1 MGINSTEVSYGFGQI
16 GSMFSDTTTTP
27 MVPPVGKVFV
37 AIHFLEA
44 TTLAT
49 SGGLVAQ
56 NNIASGVEYAGTDT
70 AAHDAVLSPNLN
82 ESGTGGT
89 VIDNNFNNYVL
100 TATGND
106 NIEGNSALQFD
117 GLNLGIGGP
126 SNGARF
132 EINDTTGRDLVL
144 IKNANNQG
152 IKVQSDGILQI
163 IEFGTLTTAIDG
175 GLAY

>member
-1 MGINSTEVSYGFGQI
+1 M
-16 GSMFSDTTTTP
+16 
-27 MVPPVGKVFV
+27 
-37 AIHFLEA
+37 A
-44 TTLAT
+44 
-49 SGGLVAQ
+49 
-56 NNIASGVEYAGTDT
+56 NNIRFVDDLKVGAYTVSG
-70 AAHDAVLSPNLN
+70 
-82 ESGTGGT
+82 GTGGT

-144 IKNANNQG
+144 IKNTNNQG
-152 IKVQSDGILQI
+152 IKVNSDGVFQLIKFNALPGNAP
-163 IEFGTLTTAIDG
+163 EG
-175 GLAY
+175 GLAISANNFYVGL

>member
-1 MGINSTEVSYGFGQI
+1 M
-16 GSMFSDTTTTP
+16 
-27 MVPPVGKVFV
+27 
-37 AIHFLEA
+37 A
-44 TTLAT
+44 
-49 SGGLVAQ
+49 
-56 NNIASGVEYAGTDT
+56 NNIRFVDDLKVGAYTVSG
-70 AAHDAVLSPNLN
+70 
-82 ESGTGGT
+82 GTGGT

-106 NIEGNSALQFD
+106 NIEGNTALQFD

-152 IKVQSDGILQI
+152 IKVNSEGVFQLIKFNALPGSAP
-163 IEFGTLTTAIDG
+163 EG
-175 GLAY
+175 GLAISANNFYVGL

>member
-1 MGINSTEVSYGFGQI
+1 M
-16 GSMFSDTTTTP
+16 
-27 MVPPVGKVFV
+27 
-37 AIHFLEA
+37 A
-44 TTLAT
+44 
-49 SGGLVAQ
+49 
-56 NNIASGVEYAGTDT
+56 NNIRFVDDLKVGAYTVSG
-70 AAHDAVLSPNLN
+70 
-82 ESGTGGT
+82 GTGGT

-152 IKVQSDGILQI
+152 IKVNSEGIFQLI
-163 IEFGTLTTAIDG
+163 KFNALPGTAPEG
-175 GLAY
+175 GLAISANNFYVGL